1 MQTNNN
7 YFTFLGTMY
16 EGDFQQAF
24 TIYQHS
30 KLYNT
35 FSEYLKDNYS
45 PINNH
50 KILIENIERDF
61 ITARLKENSFNIS
74 KTAKQINISRVQL
87 CNKIVNLQ
95 IELPNREIK
104 YIQYTK
110 KK

>member
-1 MQTNNN
+1 MQTNSN

-35 FSEYLKDNYS
+35 FSDYLKDNYS
-45 PINNH
+45 AINEH
-50 KILIENIERDF
+50 KILINNIEKEF
-61 ITARLKENSFNIS
+61 ISARLKENNFNIS

-95 IELPNREIK
+95 VELPNRTLN
-104 YIQYTK
+104 YIQYK
-110 KK
+110 KQK

>member
-16 EGDFQQAF
+16 EGNFETAF

-35 FSEYLKDNYS
+35 FTDYLKDNYTA
-45 PINNH
+45 INDH
-50 KILIENIERDF
+50 KILINNIEKEF
-61 ITARLKENSFNIS
+61 LTARLKENSFNIS

-87 CNKIVNLQ
+87 CNKIVNLK
-95 IELPNREIK
+95 IELPNRVLN
-104 YIQYTK
+104 YIQYK
-110 KK
+110 KQK

>member
-16 EGDFQQAF
+16 EGNFEQAF

-45 PINNH
+45 AINEH
-50 KILIENIERDF
+50 KILINNIEKEF
-61 ITARLKENSFNIS
+61 ISARLKENNFNIS
-74 KTAKQINISRVQL
+74 KTANIINLSRVQL
-87 CNKIVNLQ
+87 CNKIVNLKIQ
-95 IELPNREIK
+95 LPNRNLN
-104 YIQYTK
+104 YIQYK

>member
-16 EGDFQQAF
+16 EGNFEQAF

-35 FSEYLKDNYS
+35 FTDYLKDNYS
-45 PINNH
+45 PINVH
-50 KILIENIERDF
+50 KILINNIEKEF
-61 ITARLKENSFNIS
+61 IFARLKEHNFNIS
-74 KTAKQINISRVQL
+74 KTANIIKLSRVQL
-87 CNKIVNLQ
+87 CNKIVNLK
-95 IELPNREIK
+95 IELPNRK
-104 YIQYTK
+104 LNYIQYK

>member
-7 YFTFLGTMY
+7 YFTFFGTMY
-16 EGDFQQAF
+16 EGNFEQAF

-30 KLYNT
+30 KLYST
-35 FSEYLKDNYS
+35 FSEYLKDNYQA
-45 PINNH
+45 INDH
-50 KILIENIERDF
+50 KIHINRIEKEF
-61 ITARLKENSFNIS
+61 IAARLKENNFNIS

-104 YIQYTK
+104 YIQYK
-110 KK
+110 KQK

>member
-16 EGDFQQAF
+16 EGNFEDAF

-35 FSEYLKDNYS
+35 FSDYLKDNYAA
-45 PINNH
+45 INDH
-50 KILIENIERDF
+50 KIHINRIEKEF
-61 ITARLKENSFNIS
+61 ITARLKENNFNIS

-95 IELPNREIK
+95 IDLPNRTLN

>member
-16 EGDFQQAF
+16 EGNFEDAF

-35 FSEYLKDNYS
+35 FSDYLKDNYS
-45 PINNH
+45 AINNH

-61 ITARLKENSFNIS
+61 LNARLKENSFNIS

-95 IELPNREIK
+95 IELPNRTLN
-104 YIQYTK
+104 YIQYK
-110 KK
+110 KQK